1 MGSDTGRALQETLW
15 LFSEWL
21 CTEASAEP
29 SELSA
34 KPALH
39 AGTGLNDALS
49 SEMHVARTWVRAT
62 KATRVQEGQG
72 WRLRGHRAACSKP
85 RAPVGTGWESH
96 RPHRLVFGA
105 SRGTFCPLSPP
116 GEVCGFHL

>member
-1 MGSDTGRALQETLW
+1 MGSDTGSGLEETPQ

-21 CTEASAEP
+21 CTGASAKLSEP
-29 SELSA
+29 CA

-39 AGTGLNDALS
+39 AGTGLNDARS
-49 SEMHVARTWVRAT
+49 SETHVVRTWVRPT

-72 WRLRGHRAACSKP
+72 WGLRGRRAACSKP
-85 RAPVGTGWESH
+85 RAPVRTGWESH
-96 RPHRLVFGA
+96 RPHQLLFRA

-116 GEVCGFHL
+116 GEVCGLHL